1 VINTGVFFNLAWK
14 VLSIMISEKTKRNI
28 KILGKNYIEQLQ
40 ADVNIIL
47 ERDLLKI
54 NIFCFVNPF
63 KIPIENIPKFLG
75 GKCTCLSENCINNNP
90 GP

>member
-1 VINTGVFFNLAWK
+1 MYVINTGVFFNLAWK

-54 NIFCFVNPF
+54 NIFVLL
-63 KIPIENIPKFLG
+63 I
-75 GKCTCLSENCINNNP
+75 LSRFQLRTYRNSWEESVLA
-90 GP
+90 